1 MGIGLE
7 ESHDQR
13 SREGRLMRCR
23 RRQMAPNDTE
33 IDGIPIV
40 IRRGWDEKHITDPG
54 FEYYMK
60 L

>member
-1 MGIGLE
+1 
-7 ESHDQR
+7 
-13 SREGRLMRCR
+13 MRCR